1 MVRHRIT
8 MEGEESAPVNIAGDE
23 EEEPVFGLRDLLGT
37 LLDRQTLPH
46 VLLLTLLSSGLFAL
60 TSMTD
65 GAYELTSLAFLSL
78 SLGYALT
85 AVLTRFG
92 FVHDWV
98 RTDAS
103 EVQAT
108 GGIKGLALRS
118 AKVWSLPLLLAAA
131 IAGGVKSTLLADGA
145 YAAWPALGL
154 AGLFIVWSA
163 GQAGSFRTAASSW
176 LSGSRRSRDSRPG
189 PGSVGGMFTLHMLA
203 LLLLAGALAFLFGY
217 GARDPADA
225 DFDTHLR
232 WVGFVLVVG
241 VIQFGILRWLRAHYE
256 AAAVRKGSARFALRW
271 GIVAQAFVTWHMLS
285 AWRRFIDPPSAI
297 AQLFEETILMVFAV
311 VMAIWALSS
320 RGVKKGSKL
329 FSSDNALFWGLAF
342 GFGYAGSI
350 AMITRLSGGGLATTM
365 GFGHLVTAGALIL
378 MHPAV
383 ITRHNTLLAT
393 TSEEEA
399 EVDSDP
405 DSQAPGSVGPESE
418 PDGTQ
423 DEVEL
428 AEPGGDPEAELGSWP
443 EDEEEDGDWELDESD
458 FDDLELLD

>member
-1 MVRHRIT
+1 
-8 MEGEESAPVNIAGDE
+8 MEAEQSAPDEIVGDE
-23 EEEPVFGLRDLLGT
+23 EDEPLFGLRDLLGT

-60 TSMTD
+60 TSLTD
-65 GAYELTSLAFLSL
+65 GAYELTPLAFLSL

-98 RTDAS
+98 RTDTS
-103 EVQAT
+103 GLET
-108 GGIKGLALRS
+108 SGGVKGLALRS
-118 AKVWSLPLLLAAA
+118 LKVWSLPLLLSAL
-131 IAGGVKSTLLADGA
+131 IGGMAKGTVLTDDA
-145 YAAWPALGL
+145 YATWPALGL

-163 GQAGSFRTAASSW
+163 GQAGSFRTACSSW
-176 LSGSRRSRDSRPG
+176 LAGSRKARDSRPG
-189 PGSVGGMFTLHMLA
+189 PGSVGGMFTTHMLA
-203 LLLLAGALAFLFGY
+203 LLLLAGALAFMFGY
-217 GARDPADA
+217 GARDPAGA
-225 DFDTHLR
+225 DLDTHLR

-241 VIQFGILRWLRAHYE
+241 LIQFGILRWLRSHYE

-285 AWRRFIDPPSAI
+285 AWRRFIDPPSAM
-297 AQLFEETILMVFAV
+297 AQLLEESILMVFAV

-320 RGVKKGSKL
+320 RGVKSGSKL
-329 FSSDNALFWGLAF
+329 FTSENALFWGLAF

-405 DSQAPGSVGPESE
+405 DSQAPGSVEPESE
-418 PDGTQ
+418 PDGSQ

-428 AEPGGDPEAELGSWP
+428 AEPEGDPEAELGSWP